1 MISIGALAKKTGAK
15 APTIR
20 YYEQVGLMA
29 AAERTAGNQR
39 RYTDRDAERL
49 RFILHARELGFSI
62 EAIKDLIELSDH
74 PDRPCLDANRIAE
87 EQLAAV
93 RARIARLRRLEA
105 ELVRIA
111 TECSAETAAQCYVLK
126 ALADHSL
133 CDDDHR
139 PSP

>member
-20 YYEQVGLMA
+20 YYEQAGLIA
-29 AAERTAGNQR
+29 EPERTAGNQR
-39 RYTDRDAERL
+39 RYTDRDVERL

-62 EAIKDLIELSDH
+62 EAIKDLIELSNH
-74 PDRPCLDANRIAE
+74 PDRPCVEANRIAE

-93 RARIARLRRLEA
+93 RARLARLRRLEA
-105 ELVRIA
+105 ELARIA
-111 TECSAETAAQCYVLK
+111 TECSAETAAHCYVLK

-133 CDDDHR
+133 CDDDH
-139 PSP
+139 